1 MTPAAG
7 TAAGFFGQD
16 VIFAMFVRFA
26 GGGGRFAVA
35 AAAAAPMVVFG
46 GGGGG
51 RRSSACAH
59 SVVFALFAASG
70 RVVGIGGVSSAVFAS
85 LLCFVRF
92 GRNGGDSTHQ
102 FVLLRG
108 NSRGLLL
115 LAL

>member
-7 TAAGFFGQD
+7 AAAGFFGQD

-70 RVVGIGGVSSAVFAS
+70 RVVGVGGVSSVAFVS

-92 GRNGGDSTHQ
+92 GRDGGDSTHQ
-102 FVLLRG
+102 FVLVRG